1 MWTILRTD
9 SLIHSCICLT
19 KPVLVGFT
27 SWMSPE
33 CIHSSLTHWYPYSSY
48 SCHPFQ
54 VNRSER
60 SPHSN
65 SLYTGQAIK
74 NVNLENWMAYSCFWR
89 SNFLGGL
96 QRHTYVGSSSLQPLG
111 IQPSHSFSVLHSLK
125 PFSSSTCTL
134 SLAPGPLH
142 MFLFVCNFLLSL
154 LTLPPKFCWVGKT
167 PWKGNG
173 SSCFCLGNLMD
184 RGAWWATVYGV
195 AKELD
200 TTLAS
205 KQQQCPF
212 TKLSVQIVLLSWPIT
227 TSILQLYKIPLFH
240 PFMQHLLQ
248 LSVL

>member
-60 SPHSN
+60 CPHSN
-65 SLYTGQAIK
+65 SLYTGRAIK

-96 QRHTYVGSSSLQPLG
+96 HRHTYVGSSSLQPLV
-111 IQPSHSFSVLHSLK
+111 IWPSHSFSVVHSLR
-125 PFSSSTCTL
+125 PFGSSMCTL
-134 SLAPGPLH
+134 SCSRAFAH
-142 MFLFVCNFLLSL
+142 VFI
-154 LTLPPKFCWVGKT
+154 
-167 PWKGNG
+167 
-173 SSCFCLGNLMD
+173 CL
-184 RGAWWATVYGV
+184 
-195 AKELD
+195 
-200 TTLAS
+200 
-205 KQQQCPF
+205 
-212 TKLSVQIVLLSWPIT
+212 
-227 TSILQLYKIPLFH
+227 
-240 PFMQHLLQ
+240 
-248 LSVL
+248 